1 MNWPFS
7 TFDPFMVNVPILHPL
22 KTPGNLWFYGVF
34 RGYKIRKFAINELIE
49 TVACKI
55 HLRWVFACV
64 LFFSHIHYLQLF
76 RLQSSSAWLFQS
88 SHFKLKLSW
97 WGSYCFLFCC
107 FHNPFSKKT
116 ITSFTISSFIPI
128 KSTKMD

>member
-1 MNWPFS
+1 MRPDLVKLLFS
-7 TFDPFMVNVPILHPL
+7 AFDPFMVNVPILHPL

-64 LFFSHIHYLQLF
+64 LFFFSYSLSPTVSTAKFFCMAVPIIAFQVETVMMRKLLFSVLLFPQPILQKDNNF
-76 RLQSSSAWLFQS
+76 
-88 SHFKLKLSW
+88 
-97 WGSYCFLFCC
+97 
-107 FHNPFSKKT
+107 FHNKFFYT
-116 ITSFTISSFIPI
+116 H
-128 KSTKMD
+128 